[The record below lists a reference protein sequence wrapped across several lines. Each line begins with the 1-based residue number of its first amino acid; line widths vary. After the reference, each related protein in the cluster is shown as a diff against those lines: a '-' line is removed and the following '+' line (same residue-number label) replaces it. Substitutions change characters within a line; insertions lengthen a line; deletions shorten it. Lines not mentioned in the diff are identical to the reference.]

1 MKADKDKPSEDA
13 AMVVLEFSYNASY
26 VLPAEQALAVMIA
39 MNNAERYEKHKD
51 YNNKTESYHV
61 WSEEGATTAKTLSHQ
76 LYLCAK
82 LAGKR
87 ET

>member
-26 VLPAEQALAVMIA
+26 VLPADKALDVLMA
-39 MNNAERYEKHKD
+39 MSNAERYEHSHP
-51 YNNKTESYHV
+51 YQERTESYHV
-61 WSEEGATTAKTLSHQ
+61 WSESGGVKAMTLPRD